1 MSRIPDK
8 PHYKIGEVCQYTDT
22 QPYVLRFWESEFP
35 QLAPGKSRSGQR
47 MYTRRDIE
55 LVLKIKKLLYE
66 KEFTIAG
73 ARKQLEMEEAASRGS
88 AIEGLL
94 PNGEAVPSRAAASP
108 APRRGEAGTGAEGGH
123 GRGGTAE
130 LAGTAGEDRE
140 DLLHRV
146 RELEERQALLEEEVE
161 AARSAGRRRRERA
174 LHVAERLERLLAD
187 LDGDGTSPP

>member
-47 MYTRRDIE
+47 LYTRRDID

-66 KEFTIAG
+66 EEFTIAG
-73 ARKQLEMEEAASRGS
+73 ARKQLEMEDAASKGS
-88 AIEGLL
+88 AIVGLL
-94 PNGEAVPSRAAASP
+94 PNGDKAP
-108 APRRGEAGTGAEGGH
+108 ARGGPRPRPGPEETGEADAAPAAGPAE
-123 GRGGTAE
+123 TPPE
-130 LAGTAGEDRE
+130 PPERE
-140 DLLHRV
+140 EGLLR
-146 RELEERQALLEEEVE
+146 RIRDLEERQRLLEDELDV
-161 AARSAGRRRRERA
+161 ARSAGRRRRERA

-187 LDGDGTSPP
+187 LDGDGTAP